1 MRWKLTNTDKII
13 DGIQLAAAA
22 VFSAF
27 ALLGTLHYY
36 KMTTDVDQLTAE
48 LHTAK
53 TIIFQQQSDN
63 ASMASSIIV
72 LTDEVQL
79 REDLTSVIVDAA
91 RAYNVDP
98 MLLAKL
104 IKSESNFRPDPKHAL
119 PQVTGSSGIN
129 TKANSKLKHNPYS
142 YVGNI
147 YASAEILSRYIETSD
162 SLTLALTR
170 YKGLSPQGFGQ
181 AKEILKEY
189 NKSNQ

>member
-1 MRWKLTNTDKII
+1 MKQHIKAGLLMLLGVLFAISLGTGTYYYQLCRNQSTII
-13 DGIQLAAAA
+13 D
-22 VFSAF
+22 
-27 ALLGTLHYY
+27 TY
-36 KMTTDVDQLTAE
+36 KQ
-48 LHTAK
+48 
-53 TIIFQQQSDN
+53 DN
-63 ASMASSIIV
+63 AILVELSEALIEYTTSV
-72 LTDEVQL
+72 NDELQL
-79 REDLTSVIVDAA
+79 RQDLTSLIIDAS
-91 RAYNVDP
+91 RSYNIDP
-98 MLLAKL
+98 KLLAIT

-162 SLTLALTR
+162 SLALALTR